1 MGYRSD
7 IGLVLTQSAVQR
19 MHKKLNTLNK
29 NSEAFSAITDF
40 IAYADKYHEDADTKA
55 KVYLWN
61 YVKWYDDFKE
71 VNFLEELMQ
80 ELNEQD
86 YLFIRIG
93 EDYDDT
99 EVRGDFWDNP
109 FALELNR
116 GISIISACDNNG
128 EC

>member
-7 IGLVLTQSAVQR
+7 IGLALTQSAVQR
-19 MHKKLNTLNK
+19 MHQRLNSLDK
-29 NSEAFSAITDF
+29 NSEAFSVITDY
-40 IAYADKYHEDADTKA
+40 IIYADKHHEDADTGA
-55 KVYLWN
+55 EVYLWN

-71 VNFLEELMQ
+71 VSFLEELMQ

-99 EVRGDFWDNP
+99 EVQGYFWDSP
-109 FALELNR
+109 FDLKLSRAINICEV
-116 GISIISACDNNG
+116 I
-128 EC
+128 